1 MAVPILGITGG
12 IATGKSSFASL
23 FARLTGA
30 RLFDADRT
38 ARELLSSDEKVRGL
52 VRSAF
57 GNEVFGPD
65 GEADR
70 AGLREL
76 VFADDE
82 KRRVLEN
89 ILHPAIREMWVS
101 LAGQARSAGEWLAV
115 DIPLLYETGA
125 GGGFDAVIVV
135 ACRTSTQMERLLNT
149 RKLDRAMGGKI
160 IAAQMD
166 LNEKIARADHVVWND
181 GPEAALDEQAA
192 ILAAHLKQRHG

>member
-23 FARLTGA
+23 FARHTGA
-30 RLFDADRT
+30 ALFDADRA
-38 ARELLSSDEKVRGL
+38 ARDLLHSDEKVRSL
-52 VRSAF
+52 VRGAF
-57 GNEVFGPD
+57 GSGIFGPD

-70 AGLREL
+70 SRLREL

-82 KRRVLEN
+82 KRRTLEE
-89 ILHPAIREMWVS
+89 ILHPAIREKWVS
-101 LAGQARSAGEWLAV
+101 LAGKARADGEWLAV

-125 GGGFDAVIVV
+125 EGEFDTVIVV
-135 ACRTSTQMERLLNT
+135 ACRASTQMERLLNI
-149 RKLDRAMGGKI
+149 RKMDRAMAARI

-166 LNEKIARADHVVWND
+166 LGAKIARAGHLAWND

-192 ILAAHLKQRHG
+192 ILAAYLKHRHG